1 MKRYLQLIQR
11 MFPIVL
17 SAFSLSA
24 AAQLNEPLSTDFDS
38 PLQSEY
44 ATTALQPERNTR
56 LSYLANPALM
66 HQSIEEKR
74 YFYID
79 NPNIELPAE
88 GHVFIGIE
96 GHTGRK
102 RGDYLPYEGY
112 AFRSLSVKANGYA
125 RSASTTFFGNAAFTS
140 GKDKGQ
146 GWSTA
151 RYTDLYWPYIV
162 ADSTGGNPQ
171 YEKYNLMGA
180 YAFQIGKWDLGVS
193 GTYKGDFAFR
203 QNDPRVENT
212 TTWLTLKGGA
222 AYHFYGHLLSANAEY
237 LLHRQHIDLKHFR
250 SGQFTKN
257 FTEYGFGMY
266 DYLFSP
272 IFNYIKQR
280 QHIDGYALN
289 LAFLSRPEAALRMH
303 AQAGYRCEVMTTEA
317 NIYDLYKLN
326 LYRGLTHSTT
336 LHYTLLWN
344 NRSWGVIFNTNLNY
358 HNRNGREY
366 LFERYVS
373 AVVDG
378 VDIYNYKKIGHQD
391 RYTLNTLQGDAQVKI
406 ALYPTPH
413 STVSLL
419 GALSYFNRDE
429 RYKEPRLRISN
440 TLVTPSAGLELAY
453 ADAKCEL
460 RLSGTWAH
468 RSSLHPIYRVSL
480 DMSAHTEF
488 QHAFTTYA
496 NYAYKADIYTT
507 ELTAVCR
514 YNFGKVGLKV
524 CWLGM
529 KGHRLSGVSYD
540 ANRLKAASPP
550 ATKHAISLLPDVHN
564 AYWLSVSLFTI
575 F

>member
-17 SAFSLSA
+17 SAFSLSV

-44 ATTALQPERNTR
+44 AATALQPERNTR

-66 HQSIEEKR
+66 HRLIEEKR

-88 GHVFIGIE
+88 GRVFIETE
-96 GHTGRK
+96 GHIGRK

-112 AFRSLSVKANGYA
+112 AFRSLSLKANGYVQTA
-125 RSASTTFFGNAAFTS
+125 NTSFFGNAAFTS

-162 ADSTGGNPQ
+162 ADSTGGNPE
-171 YEKYNLMGA
+171 YEKYNLAGT
-180 YAFQIGKWDLGVS
+180 YAFRLGKWDLGVS

-212 TTWLTLKGGA
+212 TTWLTFKGGA
-222 AYHFYGHLLSANAEY
+222 AYTLYGHLLSANAEY

-280 QHIDGYALN
+280 QHIDGYGFN
-289 LAFLSRPEAALRMH
+289 IAFLSRPEAALRMH
-303 AQAGYRCEVMTTEA
+303 AQAGYRCDVMTTEA

-326 LYRGLTHSTT
+326 LYRGLTHSTA
-336 LHYTLLWN
+336 LRYTLLWN
-344 NRSWGVIFNTNLNY
+344 SHSWGVIFDANLNY
-358 HNRNGREY
+358 HNRNG
-366 LFERYVS
+366 L
-373 AVVDG
+373 
-378 VDIYNYKKIGHQD
+378 
-391 RYTLNTLQGDAQVKI
+391 
-406 ALYPTPH
+406 
-413 STVSLL
+413 
-419 GALSYFNRDE
+419 
-429 RYKEPRLRISN
+429 
-440 TLVTPSAGLELAY
+440 
-453 ADAKCEL
+453 
-460 RLSGTWAH
+460 
-468 RSSLHPIYRVSL
+468 
-480 DMSAHTEF
+480 
-488 QHAFTTYA
+488 
-496 NYAYKADIYTT
+496 
-507 ELTAVCR
+507 
-514 YNFGKVGLKV
+514 
-524 CWLGM
+524 
-529 KGHRLSGVSYD
+529 
-540 ANRLKAASPP
+540 
-550 ATKHAISLLPDVHN
+550 
-564 AYWLSVSLFTI
+564 
-575 F
+575 